1 MLEVKD
7 LTVRYGSQTIVNDLS
22 FSVKEGQWLMIVG
35 PNGAGKS
42 TVLNAIT
49 QGISYSGEVLLDGK
63 NIRQIKPSILARSMG
78 MLMQNHPTAYSFSV
92 EEVVALGRYSHS
104 SGFLS
109 GHGNGDEKAV
119 DTALKRTGIEAQRK
133 QSILTLSGGEL
144 QRTFLAQVFAQD
156 PKLLLLDEP
165 TNHLDLVYQKQI
177 FDMIAD
183 WLKAPGRAV
192 ISVVHDLSLAKAYG
206 TKALLMHQGDSI
218 AQGNVSEVLV
228 PEHLNRVYQM
238 NVQAWMHQ
246 MLSQWE

>member
-1 MLEVKD
+1 M
-7 LTVRYGSQTIVNDLS
+7 
-22 FSVKEGQWLMIVG
+22 
-35 PNGAGKS
+35 
-42 TVLNAIT
+42 
-49 QGISYSGEVLLDGK
+49 
-63 NIRQIKPSILARSMG
+63 
-78 MLMQNHPTAYSFSV
+78 
-92 EEVVALGRYSHS
+92 
-104 SGFLS
+104 
-109 GHGNGDEKAV
+109 
-119 DTALKRTGIEAQRK
+119 
-133 QSILTLSGGEL
+133 
-144 QRTFLAQVFAQD
+144 FAQD